1 VRSNSPAFIVSGKA
15 MSSSISAYT
24 AREAMILAPLAVLF
38 NVVLAWLFFGNWK
51 ETLISLV
58 PLLTGAVWLLAFMAI
73 FNMPLNVVSIV
84 AGIIASG
91 VIVDYGIGI
100 TYEYSRNLHFG
111 TMMAMTLSAASNV
124 IGAGALLFAL
134 HPAFFS
140 TGVAM
145 VVSMVVGYLSSII
158 VIPSLCSCWGRR
170 PGGPAAMKRSFS
182 APCSAR
188 CRMQYGAVSKLRS
201 WLDPPMRGPSWS
213 GSKSMPEV
221 FNC

>member
-1 VRSNSPAFIVSGKA
+1 VGQAAGRGGMIARLQDRFVVKKNEEYRVMSFFPDEPKNFESLSAVAKQFPGTFIVSGKA
-15 MSSSISAYT
+15 VSSSISAYT

-73 FNMPLNVVSIV
+73 FKMPLNVVSIV

-158 VIPSLCSCWGRR
+158 VIPSLCRLLGTTGQEGR
-170 PGGPAAMKRSFS
+170 
-182 APCSAR
+182 
-188 CRMQYGAVSKLRS
+188 QQ
-201 WLDPPMRGPSWS
+201 
-213 GSKSMPEV
+213 
-221 FNC
+221 